1 MYLSLINFSSVNVW
15 DTISL
20 LVDAFQTVKP
30 VDK

>member
-1 MYLSLINFSSVNVW
+1 MYLSLVNLSGVNVW

-30 VDK
+30 MDK